1 MILHLASQRGEFND
15 DDDDDNVINVVLRNS
30 PFYALAFGLVMTTK
44 MKMALLTIRVISKDL
59 NYLLLPVFFA
69 LPLFHLP
76 WTANVN
82 SANATRNGRQ
92 APFLR

>member
-1 MILHLASQRGEFND
+1 MILHLASQKGELNVD
-15 DDDDDNVINVVLRNS
+15 DDDDDVINLVLRNPPFS
-30 PFYALAFGLVMTTK
+30 PLAFGLAMTTK
-44 MKMALLTIRVISKDL
+44 IKKVPFDNPLLSKVP

>member
-15 DDDDDNVINVVLRNS
+15 DDDDNVINLVLRNS
-30 PFYALAFGLVMTTK
+30 PINPLAFGLVMTTK
-44 MKMALLTIRVISKDL
+44 MKMVLLTIRVISKVL

>member
-1 MILHLASQRGEFND
+1 MILHLASQRG
-15 DDDDDNVINVVLRNS
+15 DDDNVINLVLRNS
-30 PFYALAFGLVMTTK
+30 PFNPLAFGLVMTTK
-44 MKMALLTIRVISKDL
+44 MEMVLLTIRVIFKVL